1 MPTRTAPERPYT
13 AGVHSPQ
20 RGEVPR
26 HHAGFGVGA
35 RGERGRA
42 QRAGHGGVGPRIR
55 SFIHSFVH
63 SFIRSFVLQSHS
75 FVPSFV
81 LQSHS
86 FVHSLTRP
94 IAFVRSLHVVRLNG
108 GIYARSSRVGCR
120 WGEMSARTH
129 RSEGGEATFKTW
141 R

>member
-1 MPTRTAPERPYT
+1 MFIHRNVGKFPAIMQGLALGHEAKGDVLSALVTV
-13 AGVHSPQ
+13 GWVHAS
-20 RGEVPR
+20 
-26 HHAGFGVGA
+26 A
-35 RGERGRA
+35 
-42 QRAGHGGVGPRIR
+42 R
-55 SFIHSFVH
+55 SFIH